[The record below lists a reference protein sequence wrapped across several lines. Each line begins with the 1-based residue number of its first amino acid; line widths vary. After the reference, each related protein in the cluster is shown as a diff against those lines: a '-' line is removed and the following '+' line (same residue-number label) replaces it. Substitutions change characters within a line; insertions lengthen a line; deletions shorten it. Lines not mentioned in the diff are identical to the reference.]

1 MGIEFRKMLISIYL
15 KLVVGVFMG
24 SFVSRPVSHT
34 NVLTKVMS
42 YVGMFCFFVAF
53 SNTSPEILFS
63 FAL

>member
-1 MGIEFRKMLISIYL
+1 MFLLGIYLGCTDIFYDACMGIEFRKMLVSIYL

-42 YVGMFCFFVAF
+42 
-53 SNTSPEILFS
+53 
-63 FAL
+63 